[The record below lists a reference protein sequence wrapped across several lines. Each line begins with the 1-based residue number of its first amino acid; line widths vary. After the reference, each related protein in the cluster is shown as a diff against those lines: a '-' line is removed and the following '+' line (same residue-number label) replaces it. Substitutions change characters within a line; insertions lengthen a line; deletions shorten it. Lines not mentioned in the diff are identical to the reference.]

1 MPQRRQKI
9 SCEKT
14 TGTVASKKKITEN
27 STLKTLTK
35 SLKQK
40 QKGFCYCL
48 KKTFNE
54 YHEKDL
60 QEGNFDC
67 EDGFVTDFLTK
78 VAKKNQRTH
87 SVRCSR

>member
-1 MPQRRQKI
+1 MKKPRVQLHQ
-9 SCEKT
+9 
-14 TGTVASKKKITEN
+14 KKKITEN

-60 QEGNFDC
+60 KEGNFDC

-87 SVRCSR
+87 SVRC

>member
-1 MPQRRQKI
+1 MKKPRVQLHQ
-9 SCEKT
+9 
-14 TGTVASKKKITEN
+14 KKKITEN

-87 SVRCSR
+87 SVRC